1 MKGAR
6 STSRAA
12 APARSP
18 GLQARDRRKAQLAQ
32 LGLRVTANRLAV
44 LALLES
50 ASHAMSH
57 ADIEAALPV
66 AIDRVTLYRTLDSFV
81 DAGLLT
87 KSVGAD
93 RQNRFALRHGEA
105 SNHHQHAHF
114 QCDDCGRVYCLAV
127 QAPSDLMVPAGFE
140 VEVVELQVH
149 GHCADCAPAAHAHGA
164 AVPQPQ
170 QHHHHD

>member
-6 STSRAA
+6 SIVRAA
-12 APARSP
+12 GPARSA
-18 GLQARDRRKAQLAQ
+18 GLQARDRRRDQLAQ

-93 RQNRFALRHGEA
+93 RQNRFALRHGEQA
-105 SNHHQHAHF
+105 NHHQHAHF

-127 QAPSDLMVPAGFE
+127 QAPRELMVPPGFA
-140 VEVVELQVH
+140 VEGVDLQVH
-149 GHCADCAPAAHAHGA
+149 GHCADCAPVVHDPGALAPTAHG
-164 AVPQPQ
+164 PQA
-170 QHHHHD
+170 